1 MRVDSVTICPE
12 LMGIPGKD
20 SGVMELT
27 IGEQKE
33 ERMPSEL

>member
-12 LMGIPGKD
+12 LMGIQIKD
-20 SGVMELT
+20 SGVMGLT

-33 ERMPSEL
+33 EPML